1 MPTLFLNFVGMKK
14 VLFALSFI
22 LVFKVGLFSQTIRI
36 KISQPTQNTI
46 QLFDHFGERTRLVDS
61 AFINTNA
68 EYVFSIKSNWKPG
81 LYTLKLGKDLKAQ
94 FYGGEEAELDLIIS
108 GKENIRLKTALVA
121 PIDSLEVLESQ
132 ENQVY
137 YQYIKRDKFIS
148 NQLGV
153 LNELPNYFPE
163 KDPFF
168 APVQKRYIALQKE
181 YRSEVDAL
189 LMKNSSTLASRY
201 IKTLRYPFMPFNL
214 PVQDRL
220 NYMKAHWF
228 DEVNFSDTALIQ
240 TNLLTKK
247 AWGYIQLYRDQSL
260 NKTQQEPLFAAAAD
274 TVIAKCLMNETMA
287 IFMRNQLVKLFEML
301 GMENAVNHLA
311 ERYASIGSCTDHEG
325 DALKKRLEGSKK
337 LAIGNV
343 APEIIGTTVDGKFFD
358 ASTIKAD
365 KTLLVFW
372 ASWCP
377 HCKQEMPELKKVYET
392 QKPGTF
398 EVVAVSIDTNSNE
411 LKTYLKEKQLPWTT
425 LYDGKSWFGALPVAY
440 HLYATPVF
448 YVLDKNRKIV
458 GKGGGLEEVL
468 EFLR

>member
-1 MPTLFLNFVGMKK
+1 MKNIGLTLALFFFYIVGT
-14 VLFALSFI
+14 
-22 LVFKVGLFSQTIRI
+22 SQTIRV
-36 KISQPTQNTI
+36 KITQPSQNTI
-46 QLFDHFGERTRLVDS
+46 QLLDHFGERTRLIDS
-61 AFINTNA
+61 ATINNQG
-68 EYVFSIKSNWKPG
+68 EYEFKIGKNWKPG

-94 FYGGEEAELDLIIS
+94 FYGGEEAELDVIIN
-108 GKENIRLKTALVA
+108 GKENIRLKTALIA

-132 ENQVY
+132 ENLVY

-168 APVQKRYIALQKE
+168 LPVQKRYIALQKE

-189 LMKNSSTLASRY
+189 LLKHSSLLASRF

-220 NYMKAHWF
+220 GYMKAHWF
-228 DEVNFSDTALIQ
+228 DEVNFADTTLIQ

-287 IFMRNQLVKLFEML
+287 VFMRNQLVKLFEML

-337 LAIGNV
+337 LAVGNV
-343 APEIIGTTVDGKFFD
+343 APKNIVP
-358 ASTIKAD
+358 
-365 KTLLVFW
+365 TL
-372 ASWCP
+372 
-377 HCKQEMPELKKVYET
+377 
-392 QKPGTF
+392 
-398 EVVAVSIDTNSNE
+398 
-411 LKTYLKEKQLPWTT
+411 
-425 LYDGKSWFGALPVAY
+425 
-440 HLYATPVF
+440 
-448 YVLDKNRKIV
+448 
-458 GKGGGLEEVL
+458 
-468 EFLR
+468 

>member
-1 MPTLFLNFVGMKK
+1 MKIFVLLLMM
-14 VLFALSFI
+14 
-22 LVFKVGLFSQTIRI
+22 LVFPYFGMNQTLRI
-36 KISQPTQNTI
+36 KINQPSQNSI
-46 QLFDHFGERTRLVDS
+46 QLFDHYGERTRLVDS
-61 AFINTNA
+61 AFINGNG

-94 FYGGEEAELDLIIS
+94 FYGGEEAELDIIIS
-108 GKENIRLKTALVA
+108 GKEDISLVTTLSA
-121 PIDSLEVLESQ
+121 PLDSIEILQSLE
-132 ENQVY
+132 NKVY
-137 YQYIKRDKFIS
+137 FQYQKRDKFIS

-168 APVQKRYIALQKE
+168 VPVQKRYNVLQKE
-181 YRSEVDAL
+181 YRKEIDAL
-189 LMKNSSTLASRY
+189 LIKQSNELASRY
-201 IKTLRYPFMPFNL
+201 IRVLRYPFMPFNL

-220 NYMKAHWF
+220 AYMKAHWF
-228 DEVNFSDTALIQ
+228 DEVNFSDTSLIQ

-247 AWGYIQLYRDQSL
+247 AWGYIQLYRDQTL
-260 NKTQQEPLFAAAAD
+260 NKFQQEPLFAAAAD
-274 TVIAKCLMNETMA
+274 TVISKCLVNETMA

-301 GMENAVNHLA
+301 SMEKAVNHLA
-311 ERYASIGSCTDHEG
+311 ERYATIGSCTDHEG

-337 LAIGNV
+337 LAIGNM
-343 APEIIGTTVDGKFFD
+343 APEIIGTTLDGKFFD
-358 ASTIKAD
+358 ASTIKAE

-377 HCKQEMPELKKVYET
+377 HCKQEMPELKKMYEA

-398 EVVAVSIDTNSNE
+398 EVVAFSIDTNSNE
-411 LKTYLKEKQLPWTT
+411 LKSYIKEKQLPWTT

-448 YVLDKNRKIV
+448 FVLDRNRKII
-458 GKGGGLEEVL
+458 GKGGSLEEVT
-468 EFLR
+468 EYLR